1 MKQIEKQQTKMST
14 PLPARERLGGG
25 SWMLFDI
32 DSFHELL
39 QTLLRNKTRSFLTGF
54 GVFWGV
60 FMLIGLIGGGDGMKE
75 MLNSNFEGFATNS
88 AIIFEQPT
96 TKPYHG
102 FRKGRQWS
110 LNTGDIE
117 RLRAQVPQL
126 DVISPLASN
135 WGVQAVN
142 GDHKINCSVKGQLPD
157 YAKVEAPTLYY
168 GRFINEMDIA
178 QQRKVCVLGKKVY
191 KTLFPGGGDPC
202 GQLVRLDSAY
212 YSVIGVNYASGNMNI
227 NGSAEESVCI
237 PLSLMQRAFNMG
249 DRIDLIAITA
259 RRGVAMSD
267 ITPQIRE
274 VIARAHDVDPTDE
287 KAVTVFNTEVLFGLL
302 DNLYHGVDLL
312 IWLVGIGTLLAGAIG
327 VSNIMMVTVKERTT
341 EIGIRRA
348 IGATP
353 RNILTQIIS
362 ESILLTSVA
371 GMSGILFAV
380 LILQMM
386 ELGFTEDGIVK
397 AHFQVGFWTAIGA
410 AALLAALGVLAGLAP
425 AARAMSI
432 KPVDAMRED

>member
-1 MKQIEKQQTKMST
+1 MI
-14 PLPARERLGGG
+14 
-25 SWMLFDI
+25 DI

-75 MLNSNFEGFATNS
+75 MLNSNFDGFATNS
-88 AIIFEQPT
+88 AIVFGQPT

-102 FRKGRQWS
+102 FRKGRMWS
-110 LNTGDIE
+110 LTTGDIE
-117 RLRAQVPQL
+117 RLRQQVPQL
-126 DVISPLASN
+126 DVISPMASK

-142 GDHKINCSVKGQLPD
+142 GEHKFNCSIKGQLPD
-157 YAKVEAPTLYY
+157 YAKVEAPKLFY
-168 GRFINEMDIA
+168 GRYINEMDIA
-178 QQRKVCVLGKKVY
+178 QQRKVCVIGKKVY
-191 KTLFPGGGDPC
+191 KTLFPGGEDPC
-202 GQLVRLDSAY
+202 GKLVRLDSAY
-212 YSVIGVNYASGNMNI
+212 YAVIGVDYAGGNMNV
-227 NGSAEESVCI
+227 NGSAEESVVV

-249 DRIDLIAITA
+249 DHIELIALTGRPGI
-259 RRGVAMSD
+259 AMSD
-267 ITPQIRE
+267 ISPRIRE
-274 VIARAHDVDPTDE
+274 VVARAHDIDPTDE

-302 DNLYHGVDLL
+302 DNLFHGVDLL

-386 ELGFTEDGIVK
+386 ELGFTEDGIVTT
-397 AHFQVGFWTAIGA
+397 HFQVGFWTAIGA
-410 AALLAALGVLAGLAP
+410 AALLTALGVLAGLAP

-432 KPVDAMRED
+432 KPVDAMRDE